1 MYDLEDILAVY
12 SPVWEQF
19 SKEEGYGEMP
29 TGFSLVIT
37 SWILLL
43 FIFGVGAMLYKF
55 GIVPYDLDYA
65 FLAMLQLKYI
75 SAALLFY
82 PITFTIIYT
91 PIALLLAI
99 PVVLYKHVFK
109 LG

>member
-1 MYDLEDILAVY
+1 MYDLEDLAEIY
-12 SPVWEQF
+12 GNVWGTVDDV
-19 SKEEGYGEMP
+19 KDPIG
-29 TGFSLVIT
+29 L
-37 SWILLL
+37 
-43 FIFGVGAMLYKF
+43 
-55 GIVPYDLDYA
+55 VPYELDYS
-65 FLAMLQLKYI
+65 LLWEIQLKYVAI
-75 SAALLFY
+75 ASIFY

>member
-1 MYDLEDILAVY
+1 MYTLEDLRNPYKDVSNFFNEHENTGLAVLAAILGSIVYWILVTIGLIIVKTLKLPMLGDLETYQVINVYVALA
-12 SPVWEQF
+12 
-19 SKEEGYGEMP
+19 
-29 TGFSLVIT
+29 I
-37 SWILLL
+37 
-43 FIFGVGAMLYKF
+43 
-55 GIVPYDLDYA
+55 
-65 FLAMLQLKYI
+65 
-75 SAALLFY
+75 LFY

>member
-1 MYDLEDILAVY
+1 MYDLEQLKKPYKCVY
-12 SPVWEQF
+12 SILRD
-19 SKEEGYGEMP
+19 GES
-29 TGFSLVIT
+29 TGAAIITAIFYSIIFWMILTLGLIIIKSFGFQEIGTLQLYQRVNVIT
-37 SWILLL
+37 AIL
-43 FIFGVGAMLYKF
+43 
-55 GIVPYDLDYA
+55 IV
-65 FLAMLQLKYI
+65 
-75 SAALLFY
+75 FY

>member
-1 MYDLEDILAVY
+1 MYDLEDLAKPLNSVWSQILEEDAPIGFILAIGFFTLCVMIGIVLSIFFHFSSY
-12 SPVWEQF
+12 SFAYTADQCLSVF
-19 SKEEGYGEMP
+19 
-29 TGFSLVIT
+29 FSLATLI
-37 SWILLL
+37 
-43 FIFGVGAMLYKF
+43 
-55 GIVPYDLDYA
+55 
-65 FLAMLQLKYI
+65 
-75 SAALLFY
+75 LFY